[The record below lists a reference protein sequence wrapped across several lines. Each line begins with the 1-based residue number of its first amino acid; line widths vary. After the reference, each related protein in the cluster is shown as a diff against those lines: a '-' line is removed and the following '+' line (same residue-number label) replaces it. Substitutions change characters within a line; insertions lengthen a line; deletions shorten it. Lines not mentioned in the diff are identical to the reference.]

1 MKLDQFYVFWFYNNF
16 CIFKC
21 FGMSQIFHCKN
32 VFEPVSFIISAY
44 KVVLFKNQWRRL
56 GFAYMCDVKID
67 WIETCLIVIIINN
80 RPFESITWLCVLQ
93 RLCCYWPWPW
103 MKIRAFFSFSLTVYS
118 IQLRLVYLKKCWIRR
133 RLTTSKRK
141 LTNSF
146 QFADFSMHI
155 MGASINYVD
164 RILRIFWSPAPL
176 HWQVYCISFGR
187 PSSSPLIVSVVYG
200 CPQMY
205 CTGSIS
211 HGIHQCI
218 K

>member
-1 MKLDQFYVFWFYNNF
+1 MF
-16 CIFKC
+16 
-21 FGMSQIFHCKN
+21 FG
-32 VFEPVSFIISAY
+32 FIIIFAFSSALECL
-44 KVVLFKNQWRRL
+44 KFSIAKTFLSLFKNQWRRL

-155 MGASINYVD
+155 MGASINNIY
-164 RILRIFWSPAPL
+164 RILRIFNHLPFPHWMTSSLNKLMWYRWHLGNPL
-176 HWQVYCISFGR
+176 LPPPCMS
-187 PSSSPLIVSVVYG
+187 
-200 CPQMY
+200 
-205 CTGSIS
+205 T
-211 HGIHQCI
+211 
-218 K
+218 